1 MTTQFPFL
9 SVGLEIVVLAENARR
24 LRVKAENA
32 ELMAAAYAA
41 LAEDLASQ
49 GEEWRQV
56 AADPASRAD
65 VKLIEEALGLYTNF
79 SADASEFRSEAKRLE
94 AKAVVL
100 NYRADE
106 FTREANQANRKYRRA
121 AKQAAKYARLAAEAA
136 AQKPVIRKMAKAEKR
151 RETAEQRRARQAIAN
166 MHRYSP
172 QAARV
177 VAQAAAA

>member
-1 MTTQFPFL
+1 MTYPFL
-9 SVGLEIVVLAENARR
+9 SNGLQILSIAENARR
-24 LRVKAENA
+24 LRVKAEDF
-32 ELMAAAYAA
+32 ELLAAAFEA
-41 LAEDLASQ
+41 LSDDLASQ

-56 AADPASRAD
+56 AADPTSRAD
-65 VKLIEEALGLYTNF
+65 VKLIEEALGLYSNF
-79 SADASEFRSEAKRLE
+79 SADAAELR
-94 AKAVVL
+94 
-100 NYRADE
+100 
-106 FTREANQANRKYRRA
+106 REANRLDVKAQRLNDRAVEISLEATEANREYLA
-121 AKQAAKYARLAAEAA
+121 EAKQATKYARLAAEAA